1 MCFEGCSE
9 TKRYCDNVREWG
21 RGGEKGKEE
30 GDGSKKSK
38 AHAEEYKANKQCAHE
53 LETNWNHSERHT
65 ELLPIAISNCP

>member
-1 MCFEGCSE
+1 MKGAAKQSDIATMSE
-9 TKRYCDNVREWG
+9 RERD

-30 GDGSKKSK
+30 GDESKKSK